1 MNQNLV
7 VTIGY
12 LVVVFGAMYFLL
24 IAPQN
29 RQRKAQAATVAA
41 LRPGDEV
48 LTTGGMYGTVRGVD
62 DDTVRLEI
70 ASGVVIKVA
79 KGAIAV
85 RVDES
90 AITPSGS

>member
-1 MNQNLV
+1 MNQNMV

-29 RQRKAQAATVAA
+29 KQRKAQAETVAS
-41 LRPGDEV
+41 LKPGDEV
-48 LTTGGMYGTVRGVD
+48 LTSGGVFGTVRGVD
-62 DDTVRLEI
+62 GDAIRLEI

-79 KGAIAV
+79 KGAVAT
-85 RVDES
+85 RVDGS
-90 AITPSGS
+90 ADALSE

>member
-1 MNQNLV
+1 MNQNMV

-29 RQRKAQAATVAA
+29 KQRKAQAETVAS
-41 LRPGDEV
+41 LKPGDEV
-48 LTTGGMYGTVRGVD
+48 LTSGGVFGTVRGVD
-62 DDTVRLEI
+62 GDAIRLEI

-79 KGAIAV
+79 KGAVAT
-85 RVDES
+85 RVDGS
-90 AITPSGS
+90 ADAPSE